1 MKLLSLLIVSLLF
14 TGCAV
19 FDPQPKQAA
28 LQDQQD
34 FYLAFDE
41 FQESQ
46 RIDSLQKLKLD
57 SPDSIWAVRAET
69 IILYSQELDQCKAQ
83 SEQLRKSGQ
92 QQVLDLKRQN
102 KLNQDLTE
110 QIEQLK
116 SLLIQLEKHPQ

>member
-1 MKLLSLLIVSLLF
+1 MKLLSLLIVSLFF

-19 FDPQPKQAA
+19 FDPQPEQAV

-41 FQESQ
+41 FQESHQ
-46 RIDSLQKLKLD
+46 IDSLQKLKLD
-57 SPDSIWAVRAET
+57 YPDSIWAVRAET

-83 SEQLRKSGQ
+83 IEQLGKSEQQ
-92 QQVLDLKRQN
+92 
-102 KLNQDLTE
+102 LTE